1 MYHYVTNIKL
11 LYEICGR
18 TNYMQNIKE
27 LLNQEKRKIEFI
39 QVSKRLK
46 RFCTHIT
53 YWELLLLLHENS
65 GDPELGINDYI
76 DTLQSTRLTRL
87 TISNFIKDRIS
98 DGDLL
103 IRPAVKKSKKALA
116 LSHELEAELKQLM
129 MMNLPS
135 AHRPSLENFE
145 ERQVNRTEVPT
156 TKWAAQ

>member
-1 MYHYVTNIKL
+1 
-11 LYEICGR
+11 
-18 TNYMQNIKE
+18 MQTIRE
-27 LLNQEKRKIEFI
+27 LLNQEKQKISFI
-39 QVSKRLK
+39 QGTKRLK
-46 RFCTHIT
+46 RFCTNIV
-53 YWELLLLLHENS
+53 YWELLLLLHDKS

-103 IRPAVKKSKKALA
+103 VAPSVKKSKKALA
-116 LSHELEAELKQLM
+116 LSDELEAELKQLM

-135 AHRPSLENFE
+135 AHRPSLKNFE
-145 ERQVNRTEVPT
+145 ERQVSRKEVPT